1 MRSATSYFNGTLYR
15 KTLARFWPLWG
26 LWGLWGLGWL
36 FLLPLNFLNSWLRY
50 SRQSSS
56 NALRFM
62 LQDAENVPSLLSPG
76 VFLALLFAILCAMAV
91 FGYLYNSRSACWTHA
106 LPLRREALFTTQY
119 LAGLSFLLLPLA
131 AAGVLTAAV
140 EVSFLPMEQWGTALS
155 ALLTWLLAQSGIC
168 LFFFSFAA
176 FCAMFTGH
184 ILALPAFYFILNCLV
199 SGLWALVDALMS
211 EFFYGYW
218 SSSGVLTV
226 VEYLTPAHAL
236 SRAVNYGVGDEGNQ
250 LSSPVT
256 VAVYALAGAALFLV
270 SLYVYRR
277 RHVETAGDV
286 VSIPLVR
293 PLFKYGVSFCVGLCF
308 GMFTVVFFN
317 FYSLT
322 ALIPFILLWSAVGYF
337 AAEMLLKKSFRVF
350 RAWKG
355 AAVMAAVL
363 LALCLGCLADVF
375 GVASRVPAPGQVT
388 SVEVMLDMGYPSD
401 GGQTL
406 SAYLDDPNQIQII
419 TALHQAI
426 VDNRDREGLD
436 PDSDNDYTSAYL
448 TYQLSNGSELR
459 RRYAGVPIRAGDL
472 DTPGTVAHAMQQ
484 LLADREL
491 VATAYGFDKFLEDG
505 RLTGAW
511 LDRINNAKGEL
522 EYNIYVDDYAQELW
536 DAVQQDFAEGTIGV
550 RYLFDQGGDRLKGTY
565 RTDLTFSLTA
575 YRKPG
580 SNQKDYSVQAS
591 PASYDIDETLSVT
604 LTPNARHTLAVL
616 EQTGIFKEGY
626 SLAAHE
632 TADYDP
638 AYPDTAAH

>member
-15 KTLARFWPLWG
+15 KTLARFWP

-106 LPLRREALFTTQY
+106 LPMRREALFTTQY

-140 EVSFLPMEQWGTALS
+140 EVSFLPMGSWGAALS

-184 ILALPAFYFILNCLV
+184 ILALPAFYFILNCLI

-286 VSIPLVR
+286 VAIPLVR

-308 GMFTVVFFN
+308 GMFTVAFFN

-322 ALIPFILLWSAVGYF
+322 ALIPFILLWSVVGYF

-350 RAWKG
+350 RAWRG

-401 GGQTL
+401 GGRSL
-406 SAYLDDPNQIQII
+406 GAYLDDPNQIQII

-436 PDSDNDYTSAYL
+436 LDSDNDYTSAYL

-505 RLTGAW
+505 RLTSAY
-511 LDRINNAKGEL
+511 LDRVNLNGAPYSDNL
-522 EYNIYVDDYAQELW
+522 YLDDYRQELW
-536 DAVQQDFAEGTIGV
+536 DAVQTDFDEGTIGV
-550 RYLFDQGGDRLKGTY
+550 RYLFNMDTERRENTY
-565 RTDLTFSLTA
+565 QTDLIFEM
-575 YRKPG
+575 
-580 SNQKDYSVQAS
+580 
-591 PASYDIDETLSVT
+591 SYDRSETAGPAASGRVYYETSPSNNCLYVT
-604 LTPNARHTLAVL
+604 LTPQARHTLAVL

>member
-1 MRSATSYFNGTLYR
+1 
-15 KTLARFWPLWG
+15 
-26 LWGLWGLGWL
+26 
-36 FLLPLNFLNSWLRY
+36 
-50 SRQSSS
+50 
-56 NALRFM
+56 
-62 LQDAENVPSLLSPG
+62 
-76 VFLALLFAILCAMAV
+76 
-91 FGYLYNSRSACWTHA
+91 
-106 LPLRREALFTTQY
+106 
-119 LAGLSFLLLPLA
+119 
-131 AAGVLTAAV
+131 
-140 EVSFLPMEQWGTALS
+140 MEQWGTALS

-355 AAVMAAVL
+355 AA
-363 LALCLGCLADVF
+363 
-375 GVASRVPAPGQVT
+375 
-388 SVEVMLDMGYPSD
+388 VEVMLDMGYPSD

>member
-26 LWGLWGLGWL
+26 LWGLGWL

-50 SRQSSS
+50 SRRSDPDTLSFIQ
-56 NALRFM
+56 L
-62 LQDAENVPSLLSPG
+62 DATNVPDLLSSG
-76 VFLALLFAILCAMAV
+76 VFLTLFFAILCAMAV

-106 LPLRREALFTTQY
+106 LPMRREALFTTQY

-140 EVSFLPMEQWGTALS
+140 EVSFLPMGSWGAALS

-218 SSSGVLTV
+218 SNSGVLTV

-236 SRAVNYGVGDEGNQ
+236 SRAVNYGVGDEGNH

-286 VSIPLVR
+286 VAIPLVR

-308 GMFTVVFFN
+308 GMFTVAFFN

-375 GVASRVPAPGQVT
+375 GVAGRVPAPGQVT
-388 SVEVMLDMGYPSD
+388 SVEVTLDMGYPSD
-401 GGQTL
+401 GGRSL
-406 SAYLDDPNQIQII
+406 GAYLDDPNQIQII

-436 PDSDNDYTSAYL
+436 LDSDNDYTSAYL

-511 LDRINNAKGEL
+511 LDRVNNAKGES

-550 RYLFDQGGDRLKGTY
+550 RYLFDQGSDRLKGTY

-575 YRKPG
+575 YQKPG
-580 SNQKDYSVQAS
+580 GSGSVQVGS
-591 PASYDIDETLSVT
+591 NGYNIDRSLTVT
-604 LTPNARHTLAVL
+604 LTPQARHTLAVL
-616 EQTGIFKEGY
+616 NQTGIREEGY
-626 SLAAHE
+626 ELCPWAYEES
-632 TADYDP
+632 DP
-638 AYPDTAAH
+638 LYPNTVSR

>member
-1 MRSATSYFNGTLYR
+1 MRSATSYFNSTLYR
-15 KTLARFWPLWG
+15 KTLARFWP

-50 SRQSSS
+50 SRQSDPDVPG
-56 NALRFM
+56 FM
-62 LQDAENVPSLLSPG
+62 LQDAKNVPSLLSPG

-140 EVSFLPMEQWGTALS
+140 EVSFLPMDSWGTALS

-218 SSSGVLTV
+218 NNSKVLTV
-226 VEYLTPAHAL
+226 VEYLTPVHAL
-236 SRAVNYGVGDEGNQ
+236 SRAVNYGYGDEGNQ

-256 VAVYALAGAALFLV
+256 VAVYALVGAALFLV

-322 ALIPFILLWSAVGYF
+322 ALIPFILLWSAVG
-337 AAEMLLKKSFRVF
+337 
-350 RAWKG
+350 
-355 AAVMAAVL
+355 
-363 LALCLGCLADVF
+363 
-375 GVASRVPAPGQVT
+375 
-388 SVEVMLDMGYPSD
+388 
-401 GGQTL
+401 
-406 SAYLDDPNQIQII
+406 
-419 TALHQAI
+419 
-426 VDNRDREGLD
+426 
-436 PDSDNDYTSAYL
+436 
-448 TYQLSNGSELR
+448 
-459 RRYAGVPIRAGDL
+459 
-472 DTPGTVAHAMQQ
+472 
-484 LLADREL
+484 
-491 VATAYGFDKFLEDG
+491 
-505 RLTGAW
+505 
-511 LDRINNAKGEL
+511 
-522 EYNIYVDDYAQELW
+522 
-536 DAVQQDFAEGTIGV
+536 
-550 RYLFDQGGDRLKGTY
+550 
-565 RTDLTFSLTA
+565 
-575 YRKPG
+575 
-580 SNQKDYSVQAS
+580 
-591 PASYDIDETLSVT
+591 
-604 LTPNARHTLAVL
+604 
-616 EQTGIFKEGY
+616 
-626 SLAAHE
+626 
-632 TADYDP
+632 
-638 AYPDTAAH
+638 

>member
-50 SRQSSS
+50 SRQSDPDTLSFIQ
-56 NALRFM
+56 L
-62 LQDAENVPSLLSPG
+62 DAKNVPNLLSPG
-76 VFLALLFAILCAMAV
+76 VFLTLFFAILCAMAV

-106 LPLRREALFTTQY
+106 LPMRREALFTTQY

-131 AAGVLTAAV
+131 VTGVLTAAV
-140 EVSFLPMEQWGTALS
+140 EVSFLPMGSWGAALS

-184 ILALPAFYFILNCLV
+184 ILALPAFYFILNCLI

>member
-15 KTLARFWPLWG
+15 KTLARFWP

-140 EVSFLPMEQWGTALS
+140 EVSFLPMEQWGAALS

-308 GMFTVVFFN
+308 GMFTVAFFN

-375 GVASRVPAPGQVT
+375 GVAGRVPAPGQVT
-388 SVEVMLDMGYPSD
+388 SVEVTLDMGYPSD
-401 GGQTL
+401 GGRSL
-406 SAYLDDPNQIQII
+406 GAYLDDPNQIQII

-436 PDSDNDYTSAYL
+436 LDSDNDYTSAYL

-459 RRYAGVPIRAGDL
+459 RRYAGVSIRAGDL

>member
-26 LWGLWGLGWL
+26 LWGLGWL

-50 SRQSSS
+50 SRQSDPDTLSFIQ
-56 NALRFM
+56 L
-62 LQDAENVPSLLSPG
+62 DAKNVPNLLSPG
-76 VFLALLFAILCAMAV
+76 VFLTLFFAILCAMAV

-106 LPLRREALFTTQY
+106 LPMRREALFTTQY

-131 AAGVLTAAV
+131 VTGVLTAAV
-140 EVSFLPMEQWGTALS
+140 EVSFLPMGSWGAALS

-375 GVASRVPAPGQVT
+375 GVAGRVPAPGQVT
-388 SVEVMLDMGYPSD
+388 SVEVMLDMGSPSD
-401 GGQTL
+401 GGRSL
-406 SAYLDDPNQIQII
+406 GAYLDDPNQIQII

-436 PDSDNDYTSAYL
+436 LDSDNDYTSAYL

-459 RRYAGVPIRAGDL
+459 RRYAGVSIRAGDL

-505 RLTGAW
+505 RLTSAY
-511 LDRINNAKGEL
+511 LDRVNLNGAPYSDNL
-522 EYNIYVDDYAQELW
+522 YLDDYRQELW
-536 DAVQQDFAEGTIGV
+536 DAVQADFDEGTIGV
-550 RYLFDQGGDRLKGTY
+550 RYLFNMDTERRENTY
-565 RTDLTFSLTA
+565 QTDLIFEM
-575 YRKPG
+575 
-580 SNQKDYSVQAS
+580 
-591 PASYDIDETLSVT
+591 SYDRSETAGPAASGRAYYETSPSNNCLYVT
-604 LTPNARHTLAVL
+604 LTPQARHTLAVL
-616 EQTGIFKEGY
+616 KQTGIFEEGY

-632 TADYDP
+632 TTGYDP

>member
-26 LWGLWGLGWL
+26 LWGLGWL

-50 SRQSSS
+50 SRQSAPDTLSFIQ
-56 NALRFM
+56 L
-62 LQDAENVPSLLSPG
+62 DAKNVPSLLSPG
-76 VFLALLFAILCAMAV
+76 VFLTLFFAILCAMAV

-106 LPLRREALFTTQY
+106 LPMRREALFTTQY

-131 AAGVLTAAV
+131 VTGVLTAAV
-140 EVSFLPMEQWGTALS
+140 EVSFLPMDSWGAALS

-184 ILALPAFYFILNCLV
+184 ILALPAFYFILNCLI

-293 PLFKYGVSFCVGLCF
+293 PLFKYGVSFCSGLCL
-308 GMFTVVFFN
+308 GMFSAMFFGWTDGMAVLIASILVWTV
-317 FYSLT
+317 
-322 ALIPFILLWSAVGYF
+322 IGCF

-350 RAWKG
+350 KAWRG
-355 AAVMAAVL
+355 AAVMAAVML
-363 LALCLGCLADVF
+363 LLCLGCTMDLF
-375 GVASRVPAPGQVT
+375 GVEARVPDPDRVESLEVSLDLGAPGD
-388 SVEVMLDMGYPSD
+388 S
-401 GGQTL
+401 GGHYSAVLTEPENIQKFIDLHRAIVADRDRLEGAKSGDDFTYLRLRYTL
-406 SAYLDDPNQIQII
+406 KGGS
-419 TALHQAI
+419 ALHRYYDSFPIYQEEA
-426 VDNRDREGLD
+426 DLEGSVTNLVKGL
-436 PDSDNDYTSAYL
+436 Y
-448 TYQLSNGSELR
+448 G
-459 RRYAGVPIRAGDL
+459 
-472 DTPGTVAHAMQQ
+472 
-484 LLADREL
+484 DREL
-491 VATAYGFDKFLEDG
+491 VAQAYGFENFLKKG

-511 LDRINNAKGEL
+511 LDRVNNARGET
-522 EYNIYVDDYAQELW
+522 EYNVYLDDYAQELW

-638 AYPDTAAH
+638 AYPDTAAY

>member
-26 LWGLWGLGWL
+26 LWGVGWL

-106 LPLRREALFTTQY
+106 LPMRREALFTTQY

>member
-15 KTLARFWPLWG
+15 KTMARFWPLWAG
-26 LWGLWGLGWL
+26 YGVIWL
-36 FLLPLNFLNSWLRY
+36 FFIPLNMLNTYFSRY
-50 SRQSSS
+50 MS
-56 NALRFM
+56 NAPQRR
-62 LQDAENVPSLLSPG
+62 LLISAMNLPEMATFG
-76 VFLALLFAILCAMAV
+76 LYLAAFFAILCAMAV
-91 FGYLYNSRSACWTHA
+91 FGYLYNSRSSCWFHA
-106 LPLRREALFTTQY
+106 LPTRREALFTTQY
-119 LAGLSFLLLPLA
+119 LAGLSFLLLPQA
-131 AAGVLTAAV
+131 AVAVLTAMIEMA
-140 EVSFLPMEQWGTALS
+140 FLPMEHWGAVMS
-155 ALLTWLLAQSGIC
+155 SLLMWLLAQSGVC

-184 ILALPAFYFILNCLV
+184 ILALPAFYCILNVLADV
-199 SGLWALVDALMS
+199 IYSLLDGLFH
-211 EFFYGYW
+211 EFFFGYAG
-218 SSSGVLTV
+218 SPGTALI

-236 SRAVNYGVGDEGNQ
+236 KDALILYGSSEEGQ
-250 LSSPVT
+250 RFRSPGT
-256 VAVYALAGAALFLV
+256 VAVYTAVGVALALV

-277 RHVETAGDV
+277 RHAETAGDV
-286 VSIPLVR
+286 VAIPLVR
-293 PLFKYGVSFCVGLCF
+293 PLFKYGVSFCSGLCL
-308 GMFTVVFFN
+308 GMFSAMFFGWTDGMAVLIASILVWTV
-317 FYSLT
+317 
-322 ALIPFILLWSAVGYF
+322 IGCF

-350 RAWKG
+350 MAWRG

-375 GVASRVPAPGQVT
+375 GVAGRVPAPGQVT
-388 SVEVMLDMGYPSD
+388 SVEVTLDMGYPSD
-401 GGQTL
+401 GGRSL
-406 SAYLDDPNQIQII
+406 GAYLDDPNQIQII

-436 PDSDNDYTSAYL
+436 LDSDNDYTSAYL

-511 LDRINNAKGEL
+511 LDRINNAKGES

-550 RYLFDQGGDRLKGTY
+550 RYLFDQGSDRLKGTY

-575 YRKPG
+575 YQKPG
-580 SNQKDYSVQAS
+580 GSGSVQVGS
-591 PASYDIDETLSVT
+591 NGYNIDRSLTVT
-604 LTPNARHTLAVL
+604 LTPQARHTLAVL
-616 EQTGIFKEGY
+616 NQTGIREEGY
-626 SLAAHE
+626 ELCPWAYEES
-632 TADYDP
+632 DP
-638 AYPDTAAH
+638 LYPNTVSR

>member
-26 LWGLWGLGWL
+26 LWGVGWL

-184 ILALPAFYFILNCLV
+184 ILALPAFYFILNYLV

>member
-26 LWGLWGLGWL
+26 LWGVGWL

-106 LPLRREALFTTQY
+106 LPMRREALFTTQY

-131 AAGVLTAAV
+131 VTGVLTAAV
-140 EVSFLPMEQWGTALS
+140 EVSFLPMDSWGAALS

-436 PDSDNDYTSAYL
+436 LDSDNDYTSAYL

>member
-15 KTLARFWPLWG
+15 KTLARFWP

-106 LPLRREALFTTQY
+106 LPMRREALFTTQY

-131 AAGVLTAAV
+131 VTGVLTAAV
-140 EVSFLPMEQWGTALS
+140 EVSFLPMGSWGAALS

-308 GMFTVVFFN
+308 GMFTVAFFN

-322 ALIPFILLWSAVGYF
+322 ALIPFILLWSVVGYF

-350 RAWKG
+350 RAWRG

-375 GVASRVPAPGQVT
+375 GVAGRVPAPGQVT

-401 GGQTL
+401 GGRSL
-406 SAYLDDPNQIQII
+406 GAYLDDPNQIQII

-436 PDSDNDYTSAYL
+436 LDSDNDYTSAYL

-505 RLTGAW
+505 RLTSAY
-511 LDRINNAKGEL
+511 LDRVNLNGAPYSDNL
-522 EYNIYVDDYAQELW
+522 YLDDYRQELW
-536 DAVQQDFAEGTIGV
+536 DAVQADFDEGTIGV
-550 RYLFDQGGDRLKGTY
+550 RYLFNMDTERRENTY
-565 RTDLTFSLTA
+565 QTDLIFEM
-575 YRKPG
+575 
-580 SNQKDYSVQAS
+580 
-591 PASYDIDETLSVT
+591 SYDRSETAGPAASGRVYYETAPSNNYLYVT
-604 LTPNARHTLAVL
+604 LTPQARHTLAVL
-616 EQTGIFKEGY
+616 KQTGIFEEGY

>member
-26 LWGLWGLGWL
+26 LWGLGWL

-50 SRQSSS
+50 SRQSDPDTLSFIQ
-56 NALRFM
+56 L
-62 LQDAENVPSLLSPG
+62 DAKNVPNLLSPG
-76 VFLALLFAILCAMAV
+76 VFLTLFFAILCAMAV

-106 LPLRREALFTTQY
+106 LPMRREALFTTQY

-131 AAGVLTAAV
+131 VTGVLTAAV
-140 EVSFLPMEQWGTALS
+140 EVSFLPMGSWGAALS

-436 PDSDNDYTSAYL
+436 LDSDNDYTSAYL

-491 VATAYGFDKFLEDG
+491 VSTAYGFDKFLEDG
-505 RLTGAW
+505 RLTSAY
-511 LDRINNAKGEL
+511 LDRVNLNGAPYSDNL
-522 EYNIYVDDYAQELW
+522 YLDDYRQELW
-536 DAVQQDFAEGTIGV
+536 DAVQADFDEGTIGV
-550 RYLFDQGGDRLKGTY
+550 RYLFNMDTERRENTY
-565 RTDLTFSLTA
+565 QTDLIFEM
-575 YRKPG
+575 
-580 SNQKDYSVQAS
+580 
-591 PASYDIDETLSVT
+591 SYDRSETAGPAASGRAYYETSPSNNCLYVT
-604 LTPNARHTLAVL
+604 LTPQARHTLAVL
-616 EQTGIFKEGY
+616 EQTGIFEEGY

>member
-15 KTLARFWPLWG
+15 KTLARFWP

-119 LAGLSFLLLPLA
+119 LAGLSFLLLPQLA
-131 AAGVLTAAV
+131 VAVLTAMI
-140 EVSFLPMEQWGTALS
+140 ELSFLPMDSWGTALS

-218 SSSGVLTV
+218 NNSKVLTV
-226 VEYLTPAHAL
+226 VEYLTPVHAL
-236 SRAVNYGVGDEGNQ
+236 SRAVNYGYGDEGNQ

-256 VAVYALAGAALFLV
+256 VAVYALVGAALFLV

-286 VSIPLVR
+286 VAIPLVR

-308 GMFTVVFFN
+308 GMFTVAFFN

-322 ALIPFILLWSAVGYF
+322 ALIPFILLWSVVGYF

-375 GVASRVPAPGQVT
+375 GVAGRVPAPGQVA

-401 GGQTL
+401 GGRTL

-426 VDNRDREGLD
+426 VDNRDREGQG
-436 PDSDNDYTSAYL
+436 PDSGSDYTSAYF
-448 TYQLSNGSELR
+448 TYKLSNGSELR
-459 RRYAGVPIRAGDL
+459 RRYAGVSIRAGDQ

-484 LLADREL
+484 VLADRGL

-505 RLTGAW
+505 RLTSAY
-511 LDRINNAKGEL
+511 LDRVNLNGAPYSDNL
-522 EYNIYVDDYAQELW
+522 YLDDYRQELW
-536 DAVQQDFAEGTIGV
+536 DAVQTDFDEGTIGV
-550 RYLFDQGGDRLKGTY
+550 RYLFNMDTERRENTY
-565 RTDLTFSLTA
+565 QTDLVFEMSHDRSETA
-575 YRKPG
+575 GPAASGRVYYETAP
-580 SNQKDYSVQAS
+580 SNNYL
-591 PASYDIDETLSVT
+591 YVT
-604 LTPNARHTLAVL
+604 LTPQARHTLAVL
-616 EQTGIFKEGY
+616 EQTGIFEEGY

-638 AYPDTAAH
+638 AYPHTAAH

>member
-15 KTLARFWPLWG
+15 KTLARFWP

-106 LPLRREALFTTQY
+106 LPMRREALFTTQY

-140 EVSFLPMEQWGTALS
+140 EVSFLPMGSWGAALS

-218 SSSGVLTV
+218 NNSKVLTV

>member
-26 LWGLWGLGWL
+26 LWGVGWL

>member
-15 KTLARFWPLWG
+15 KTLARFWP

-106 LPLRREALFTTQY
+106 LPMRREALFTTQY

-140 EVSFLPMEQWGTALS
+140 EVSFLPMGSWGAALS

-184 ILALPAFYFILNCLV
+184 ILALPAFYFILNCPV

>member
-26 LWGLWGLGWL
+26 LWGLGWL

-50 SRQSSS
+50 SRQSDPDTLSFIQ
-56 NALRFM
+56 L
-62 LQDAENVPSLLSPG
+62 DAKNVPNLLSPG
-76 VFLALLFAILCAMAV
+76 VFLTLFFAILCAMAV

-106 LPLRREALFTTQY
+106 LPMRREALFTTQY

-131 AAGVLTAAV
+131 VTGVLTAAV
-140 EVSFLPMEQWGTALS
+140 EVSFLPMGSWGAALS

-350 RAWKG
+350 RAWRG

-375 GVASRVPAPGQVT
+375 GVAGRVPAPGQVT

-401 GGQTL
+401 GGRSL
-406 SAYLDDPNQIQII
+406 GAYLDDPNQIQII

-436 PDSDNDYTSAYL
+436 LDSDNDYTSAYL

-459 RRYAGVPIRAGDL
+459 RRYAGVSIRAGDL

-505 RLTGAW
+505 RLTSAY
-511 LDRINNAKGEL
+511 LDRVNLNGAPYSDNL
-522 EYNIYVDDYAQELW
+522 YLDDYRQELW
-536 DAVQQDFAEGTIGV
+536 DAVQADFDEGTIGV
-550 RYLFDQGGDRLKGTY
+550 RYLFNMDTERRENTY
-565 RTDLTFSLTA
+565 QTDLIFEM
-575 YRKPG
+575 
-580 SNQKDYSVQAS
+580 
-591 PASYDIDETLSVT
+591 SYDRSETAGPAASGRVYYETAPSNNYLYVT
-604 LTPNARHTLAVL
+604 LTPQARHTLAVL
-616 EQTGIFKEGY
+616 EQTGIFEEGY

>member
-26 LWGLWGLGWL
+26 LWGVGWL

-50 SRQSSS
+50 SRQSDPDTLSFIQ
-56 NALRFM
+56 L
-62 LQDAENVPSLLSPG
+62 DAKNVPNLLSPG
-76 VFLALLFAILCAMAV
+76 VFLTLFFAILCAMAV

-106 LPLRREALFTTQY
+106 LPMRREALFTTQY

-131 AAGVLTAAV
+131 VTGVLTAAV
-140 EVSFLPMEQWGTALS
+140 EVSFLPMGSWGAALS

-184 ILALPAFYFILNCLV
+184 ILALPAFYFILNCLI

-375 GVASRVPAPGQVT
+375 GVAGRVPAPGQVT

-436 PDSDNDYTSAYL
+436 LDSDNDYTSAYL

-459 RRYAGVPIRAGDL
+459 RRYAGVSIRAGDQ

-616 EQTGIFKEGY
+616 EQTGIFEEGY

>member
-1 MRSATSYFNGTLYR
+1 MRSATSYFNSTLYR
-15 KTLARFWPLWG
+15 KTLARFWP

-50 SRQSSS
+50 SRQSDPDVPG
-56 NALRFM
+56 FM
-62 LQDAENVPSLLSPG
+62 LQDAKNVPSLLSPG

-140 EVSFLPMEQWGTALS
+140 EVSFLPMDSWGTALS

-218 SSSGVLTV
+218 NNSKVLTV

-236 SRAVNYGVGDEGNQ
+236 SRAVNYGYGDEGNQ
-250 LSSPVT
+250 LSSPGT
-256 VAVYALAGAALFLV
+256 VAAYALVGAALFLV

-286 VSIPLVR
+286 VAIPLVR

-308 GMFTVVFFN
+308 GMFTVAFFN

-322 ALIPFILLWSAVGYF
+322 ALIPFILLWSVVGYF

-350 RAWKG
+350 RAWRG

-401 GGQTL
+401 GGRSL
-406 SAYLDDPNQIQII
+406 GAYLDDPNQIQII

-436 PDSDNDYTSAYL
+436 LDSDND
-448 TYQLSNGSELR
+448 
-459 RRYAGVPIRAGDL
+459 
-472 DTPGTVAHAMQQ
+472 
-484 LLADREL
+484 
-491 VATAYGFDKFLEDG
+491 
-505 RLTGAW
+505 
-511 LDRINNAKGEL
+511 
-522 EYNIYVDDYAQELW
+522 
-536 DAVQQDFAEGTIGV
+536 
-550 RYLFDQGGDRLKGTY
+550 
-565 RTDLTFSLTA
+565 
-575 YRKPG
+575 
-580 SNQKDYSVQAS
+580 
-591 PASYDIDETLSVT
+591 
-604 LTPNARHTLAVL
+604 
-616 EQTGIFKEGY
+616 
-626 SLAAHE
+626 
-632 TADYDP
+632 
-638 AYPDTAAH
+638 

>member
-26 LWGLWGLGWL
+26 LWGVGWL

-375 GVASRVPAPGQVT
+375 GVAGRVPAPGQVT

-401 GGQTL
+401 GGRTL

-436 PDSDNDYTSAYL
+436 LNSDNDYTSAYL

>member
-26 LWGLWGLGWL
+26 LWGLGWL

-50 SRQSSS
+50 SRQSAPDTLSFIQ
-56 NALRFM
+56 L
-62 LQDAENVPSLLSPG
+62 DVKNVPSLLSPG
-76 VFLALLFAILCAMAV
+76 VFLTLFFAILCAMAV

-106 LPLRREALFTTQY
+106 LPMRREALFTTQY

-131 AAGVLTAAV
+131 VTGVLTAAV
-140 EVSFLPMEQWGTALS
+140 EVSFLPMDSWGAALS

-184 ILALPAFYFILNCLV
+184 ILALPAFYFILNCLI

-436 PDSDNDYTSAYL
+436 LDSDNDYTSAYL

-505 RLTGAW
+505 RLTSAY
-511 LDRINNAKGEL
+511 LDRVNLNGAPYSDNL
-522 EYNIYVDDYAQELW
+522 YLDDYRQELW
-536 DAVQQDFAEGTIGV
+536 DAVQTDFDEGTIGV
-550 RYLFDQGGDRLKGTY
+550 RYLFNMDTERRENTY
-565 RTDLTFSLTA
+565 QTDLIFEM
-575 YRKPG
+575 
-580 SNQKDYSVQAS
+580 
-591 PASYDIDETLSVT
+591 SYDRSETAGPAANGRAYYETSPSNNCLYVT
-604 LTPNARHTLAVL
+604 LTPQARHTLAVL
-616 EQTGIFKEGY
+616 EQTGIFEEGY

>member
-15 KTLARFWPLWG
+15 KTLARFWP

-91 FGYLYNSRSACWTHA
+91 FGHLYNSRSACWTHA
-106 LPLRREALFTTQY
+106 LPMRREALFTTQY

-131 AAGVLTAAV
+131 VTGVLTAAV
-140 EVSFLPMEQWGTALS
+140 EVSFLPMGSWGAALS

-308 GMFTVVFFN
+308 GMFTVAFFN

-322 ALIPFILLWSAVGYF
+322 ALIPFILLWSVVGYF

-350 RAWKG
+350 RAWRG

-375 GVASRVPAPGQVT
+375 GVAGRVPAPGQVT
-388 SVEVMLDMGYPSD
+388 SVEVTLDMGYPSD
-401 GGQTL
+401 GGRSL
-406 SAYLDDPNQIQII
+406 GAYLDDPNQIQII

-436 PDSDNDYTSAYL
+436 LDSDNDYTSAYL

-505 RLTGAW
+505 RLTSAY
-511 LDRINNAKGEL
+511 LDRVNLNGAPYSDNL
-522 EYNIYVDDYAQELW
+522 YLDDYRQELW
-536 DAVQQDFAEGTIGV
+536 DAVQADFDEGTIGV
-550 RYLFDQGGDRLKGTY
+550 RYLFNMDTERRENTY
-565 RTDLTFSLTA
+565 QTDLIFEM
-575 YRKPG
+575 
-580 SNQKDYSVQAS
+580 
-591 PASYDIDETLSVT
+591 SYDRSETAGPAASGRVYYETAPSNNYLYVT
-604 LTPNARHTLAVL
+604 LTPQARHTLAVL
-616 EQTGIFKEGY
+616 EQTGIFEEGY

-632 TADYDP
+632 TTGYDP

>member
-15 KTLARFWPLWG
+15 KTLARFWP

-106 LPLRREALFTTQY
+106 LPMRREALFTTQY

-131 AAGVLTAAV
+131 VTGVLTAAV
-140 EVSFLPMEQWGTALS
+140 EVSFLPMGSWGAALS

-308 GMFTVVFFN
+308 GMFTVAFFN

-322 ALIPFILLWSAVGYF
+322 ALIPFILLWSVVGYF

-350 RAWKG
+350 RAWRG

-375 GVASRVPAPGQVT
+375 GVAGRVPAPGQVT
-388 SVEVMLDMGYPSD
+388 SVEVTLDMGYPSD
-401 GGQTL
+401 GGRSL
-406 SAYLDDPNQIQII
+406 GAYLDDPNQIQII

-436 PDSDNDYTSAYL
+436 LDSDNDYTSAYL

-505 RLTGAW
+505 RLTSAY
-511 LDRINNAKGEL
+511 LDRVNLNGAPYSDNL
-522 EYNIYVDDYAQELW
+522 YLDDYRQELW
-536 DAVQQDFAEGTIGV
+536 DAVQADFDEGTIGV
-550 RYLFDQGGDRLKGTY
+550 RYLFNMDTERRENTY
-565 RTDLTFSLTA
+565 QTDLIFEM
-575 YRKPG
+575 
-580 SNQKDYSVQAS
+580 
-591 PASYDIDETLSVT
+591 SYDRSETAGPAASGRVYYETAPSNNYLYVT
-604 LTPNARHTLAVL
+604 LTPQARHTLAVL
-616 EQTGIFKEGY
+616 EQTGIFEEGY

-632 TADYDP
+632 TTGYDP